1 MPHLCLAHRSRR
13 INPLPAVPLEGLVA
27 ELALEHV
34 LGLVA
39 PHVDLQVA
47 LVAIGA
53 RAHVA
58 HVQVLLLHAMECK
71 LLDRVDFVAALTLR
85 LLQFLE

>member
-1 MPHLCLAHRSRR
+1 
-13 INPLPAVPLEGLVA
+13 
-27 ELALEHV
+27 
-34 LGLVA
+34 VA